1 MRMVTWFQPGVSDSA
16 KKNDDA
22 GFSPVVTASG
32 NSFEAPYEAEHRQ
45 LEEAVQELTL
55 LKQKNLELSVK
66 NERLSSTPEK
76 MMHVALA
83 EFPEFCSRQKDF
95 YATARNGLLF
105 PFPSENDI
113 MDTEQILRLSR

>member
-1 MRMVTWFQPGVSDSA
+1 M
-16 KKNDDA
+16 
-22 GFSPVVTASG
+22 
-32 NSFEAPYEAEHRQ
+32 
-45 LEEAVQELTL
+45 QELTL

-95 YATARNGLLF
+95 YATTRNGLLLF